1 MSRNKR
7 EGYFAGKYGAA
18 YVVTRACT
26 RGRRV
31 GRHRPYRNRDPE
43 YSLRGI
49 PQLEQVKSSIGATE
63 VSL

>member
-31 GRHRPYRNRDPE
+31 GRHRPYRNHDRE

-49 PQLEQVKSSIGATE
+49 TGAG
-63 VSL
+63 VSA